1 MEWYEWVF
9 AFCAASMAF
18 ATAVLSAEVYAR
30 VRDWRAGR
38 DEQDS
43 RRPGR

>member
-9 AFCAASMAF
+9 AFCGASMAF
-18 ATAVLSAEVYAR
+18 ATAVLSAEIYHR
-30 VRDWRAGR
+30 VRGRGPRR
-38 DEQDS
+38 DE